1 MTATD
6 GFIGRRQRELFRVD
20 DELAFLP
27 AGTGRGG
34 RHAQAPKSAPSNR
47 ATMAWLPLWMA
58 LLWLLGTFGAFWLT
72 GLARY
77 VKNPD
82 QLCLFV
88 VGATALFAAGYA
100 VQISRRPPSR
110 TVAST
115 DASKRLRLV
124 RHLVLIAAIYY
135 AVRSL
140 ARLWE
145 FGATGPQSVW
155 ASLQNP
161 ATGYANKLDLLAKD
175 VGEVSPLMWTLA
187 VLGVLGT
194 ALVPLL
200 ALYWRSLSFGVRL
213 AGLAGIA
220 LHVAFFLFIGT
231 MKGLGDL
238 VLMMLGGLLIARAT
252 MRRRRRARSK
262 RRSAVILMSGAF
274 ALFLLYMTYI
284 HAARSAEFGVGE
296 YIRPSPAVSQ
306 LVGERAAEGIA
317 STLFYPTHGYL
328 GLSHNLQTPFQ
339 WSYGLGSS
347 HSASMFGEQALGVDP
362 MDHPAYPYRTEAQS
376 GWPALMY
383 WATIYP
389 WLASDLTFPGAA
401 LFMGFVGWLFARAW
415 SDAIST
421 RRVLP
426 TLVFTQLC
434 LLVAYVPAN
443 NQLGLSPDATAG
455 TATLLALYAAASL
468 FRRHRPDGQSQT
480 MIHAPSRR

>member
-6 GFIGRRQRELFRVD
+6 GFIGKRQPASSSRAATES
-20 DELAFLP
+20 AFLP
-27 AGTGRGG
+27 SGPGRDG
-34 RHAQAPKSAPSNR
+34 RQAQAPIPARSNR
-47 ATMAWLPLWMA
+47 AAVAWLPLWVA
-58 LLWLLGTFGAFWLT
+58 LFWLLGTFGAFWLT

-88 VGATALFAAGYA
+88 LGATTLFAAGYA

-110 TVAST
+110 VVAPT
-115 DASKRLRLV
+115 DQGKRLRLV
-124 RHLVLIAAIYY
+124 RYLVLIAATYY

-145 FGATGPQSVW
+145 FGATGPGSVW

-161 ATGYANKLDLLAKD
+161 ATGYANKLDLLAQD
-175 VGEVSPLMWTLA
+175 AGEVSPLMWLLA
-187 VLGVLGT
+187 LVGVLGT

-200 ALYWRSLSFGVRL
+200 ALYWRSLPVSARI
-213 AGLAGIA
+213 AGIAGIA

-252 MRRRRRARSK
+252 MKRRRRVRSK
-262 RRSAVILMSGAF
+262 RRSALILMSGAF

-296 YIRPSPAVSQ
+296 YIRPSPAVSE

-328 GLSHNLQTPFQ
+328 GLSHNLQTPFE

-362 MDHPAYPYRTEAQS
+362 MDHPAYPYRTEARS

-415 SDAIST
+415 SDAVST

-434 LLVAYVPAN
+434 LLIAYVPAN

-455 TATLLALYAAASL
+455 TATLLALYAASSL
-468 FRRHRPDGQSQT
+468 FGRRRPEVQPQPV
-480 MIHAPSRR
+480 IYAR